1 MESFIARMQTLDCKD
16 GIYDMICDE
25 LKKLKESRNMTVQ
38 DISKKSGVPASTVS
52 RILSGQTETPYFS
65 NIVDMVIAM
74 EGSVDEIIGIKSAAT
89 PTNNPL
95 LELYERDL
103 VHERMINRRLRI
115 LLSAIIIV
123 LLLVVTV
130 DALNGNIGYIRY

>member
-16 GIYDMICDE
+16 GINDMISDE

-74 EGSVDEIIGIKSAAT
+74 EGSVDEIIGIKSAST

>member
-1 MESFIARMQTLDCKD
+1 MESPIERMQTLDCKD
-16 GIYDMICDE
+16 GIYDMISDE

-38 DISKKSGVPASTVS
+38 DISKKSGIPASTVS

-74 EGSVDEIIGIKSAAT
+74 DGSVDEIVGIKSMPT
-89 PTNNPL
+89 PSNNPL

-103 VHERMINRRLRI
+103 AHERMINRRLRF
-115 LLSAIIIV
+115 LLSAIVLV

-130 DALNGNIGYIRY
+130 DVLNGNIGFIRY

>member
-1 MESFIARMQTLDCKD
+1 
-16 GIYDMICDE
+16 MISDE

-38 DISKKSGVPASTVS
+38 DISKKSGIPASTVS

-74 EGSVDEIIGIKSAAT
+74 EGSVDEIIGIKSATT
-89 PTNNPL
+89 PANNPL

-115 LLSAIIIV
+115 LLSAIVIV

>member
-1 MESFIARMQTLDCKD
+1 
-16 GIYDMICDE
+16 MICDE

-74 EGSVDEIIGIKSAAT
+74 VIAMEGSLDEIIGIKSAAT
-89 PTNNPL
+89 RTNNPL

-103 VHERMINRRLRI
+103 VHERMINHRLRI

-123 LLLVVTV
+123 LLLVVIV

>member
-1 MESFIARMQTLDCKD
+1 
-16 GIYDMICDE
+16 MISDE

-38 DISKKSGVPASTVS
+38 DISKKSGIPASTVS

-74 EGSVDEIIGIKSAAT
+74 EGSVDEIVGIKSAAT
-89 PTNNPL
+89 PANNLL

-130 DALNGNIGYIRY
+130 DVLNGNIGYIRY